1 MTMRHFAFA
10 TVVLFAAVAA
20 HAQIYKWQDE
30 NNKTVISDRPPVGKV
45 REQKKIE
52 AEAPVASG
60 EPAKQAADREMEFR
74 KRQKESQDA
83 AEKGEKE
90 QSAAAERKTQCES
103 ARSSLQVLE
112 SGERVSM
119 RDKKGERYIIDD
131 AQREQEI
138 ARARKSVEA
147 NCK

>member
-10 TVVLFAAVAA
+10 TAVLFAAVAA

-52 AEAPVASG
+52 AEASAASG

-90 QSAAAERKTQCES
+90 QRAAAERKTQCES

>member
-10 TVVLFAAVAA
+10 TAALFAAVAA

-90 QSAAAERKTQCES
+90 QRAAAERNTQCES

>member
-1 MTMRHFAFA
+1 MTMRHFALA
-10 TVVLFAAVAA
+10 TAALFAAVAA

-74 KRQKESQDA
+74 KRQKESLDA

-90 QSAAAERKTQCES
+90 QRAAAERKTQCES

-119 RDKKGERYIIDD
+119 RDRKGERYILDD